1 MIVVLA
7 KIIPKDVDA
16 KNKIVD
22 FSVELIEKS
31 KAEEGN
37 VDYNLYENAHED
49 SLMFV
54 EKWQSIEILQK
65 HMQTQH
71 FIKFGQNIQNLV
83 AGELEIDVFDSEKLE
98 F

>member
-1 MIVVLA
+1 
-7 KIIPKDVDA
+7 
-16 KNKIVD
+16 
-22 FSVELIEKS
+22 
-31 KAEEGN
+31 
-37 VDYNLYENAHED
+37 
-49 SLMFV
+49 MFV

-65 HMQTQH
+65 HMQTEH